1 MLGVSCLILV
11 SQHYHQ
17 VIHNR
22 GQHGSSRRLNPAEV
36 HYCSRTRKNGPP
48 DGNALPPSE
57 TLNTKQPFS
66 ASSPKHHVLRVHGQ
80 SSPPHARG
88 DPHNMLSACLPKC
101 RLQKFNPWRQGNA
114 PAYDAANGKPELN
127 VAIWTRCE
135 SGQNCGGRPYTPPHA
150 VSALIMDQADKNFS
164 SVSTSRP
171 QNQNPGLLPVPYH
184 QININPKH

>member
-1 MLGVSCLILV
+1 MERPF
-11 SQHYHQ
+11 HQ
-17 VIHNR
+17 ARHSTQPDPSPHQAQSTTCCECAAN
-22 GQHGSSRRLNPAEV
+22 QAP
-36 HYCSRTRKNGPP
+36 TRP
-48 DGNALPPSE
+48 
-57 TLNTKQPFS
+57 
-66 ASSPKHHVLRVHGQ
+66 
-80 SSPPHARG
+80 G
-88 DPHNMLSACLPKC
+88 DPHSTVRPRLPKC

-150 VSALIMDQADKNFS
+150 VSALIMDLADKDFS

-184 QININPKH
+184 QIRI